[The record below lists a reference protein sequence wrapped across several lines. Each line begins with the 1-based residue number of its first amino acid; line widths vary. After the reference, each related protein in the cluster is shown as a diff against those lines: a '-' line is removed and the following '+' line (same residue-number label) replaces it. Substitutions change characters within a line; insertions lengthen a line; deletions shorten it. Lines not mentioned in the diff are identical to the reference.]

1 MQLIGALGIE
11 HCGLNVLFYYNGNKC
26 HHVAQKK
33 DAFIFVYSILLL
45 DGWNIKCQKCLP
57 SLTVMQLA
65 WFCTKFPQIS
75 LLFFTMYHRYIKH
88 VTSVAKPFQFQ
99 FQHLKHKN

>member
-45 DGWNIKCQKCLP
+45 DG
-57 SLTVMQLA
+57 
-65 WFCTKFPQIS
+65 
-75 LLFFTMYHRYIKH
+75 
-88 VTSVAKPFQFQ
+88 
-99 FQHLKHKN
+99 